1 MGDDGAAYRLG
12 QGRKRPYGVTVINP
26 DVVSNAGAILP
37 LLLPK
42 KYGAI
47 TGDWTWEMRTS
58 GLGLATTG
66 TAWKACFL

>member
-47 TGDWTWEMRTS
+47 TGDWT
-58 GLGLATTG
+58 
-66 TAWKACFL
+66 